1 MIWNVSY
8 QLFDFYTDA
17 GPEYDGDNF
26 VAKVQRRD
34 IGLLGNT
41 AIGYG
46 GITIYHCLF
55 SINFQW
61 NILIIELNDTNQI
74 ASF

>member
-41 AIGYG
+41 AMVGLQFIIAY
-46 GITIYHCLF
+46 LA
-55 SINFQW
+55 SIFNEIF
-61 NILIIELNDTNQI
+61 LLLNSMTPTR
-74 ASF
+74 